1 MSAVRSE
8 RPTGGSAGM
17 SEDTV
22 RELCNIA
29 ELAVTLARQAGADD
43 AEVIVRDGSELTT
56 KVRLG
61 EPELVQE
68 AGSRALGLR
77 VLRGGR
83 RAVTFTS
90 DLRREALEA
99 LCAETVTLADLAEV
113 DEFAQPPDPSLL
125 AKDVPDLDLY
135 DPAAAEVDAAWAL
148 RQAIQA
154 EAAAR
159 KYDRRVTNSEGATW
173 SRVLGA
179 SAFATSG
186 GFVGGY
192 RGSYVSLVVE
202 PLCDD
207 TTDPAGPKK
216 RNGYWWTASRF
227 LSQLLSP
234 DAVGIE
240 AARRT
245 VATIG
250 SRKVET
256 QECPIVFDPE
266 VARAIIGTLFSV
278 ANGSSFFRKS
288 SYLVGKEGQAIASPL
303 VTIVDD
309 PLIPR
314 APGSRPF
321 DGDGLPTRKN
331 PVVQA
336 GVLCPVLCDVY
347 SARKLGRAST
357 GSAGRAVG
365 GNPGPT
371 SSNLI
376 MQAGTMSRQQLLRST
391 SSGLYVTNLM
401 GFGFNPV
408 TGDFSRGAQGFWIDK
423 GELTF
428 PVSEV
433 TIAANFDEIL
443 KRIDAVADDLE
454 LRSATAGP
462 TFRVSHM
469 TLAGMTRN

>member
-1 MSAVRSE
+1 MSGVQVTEA
-8 RPTGGSAGM
+8 TIK
-17 SEDTV
+17 
-22 RELCNIA
+22 ELCDVA
-29 ELAVTLARQAGADD
+29 QLAVELAKKAGADD
-43 AEVIVRDGSELTT
+43 AEVLVRDGSELTA
-56 KVRLG
+56 KIRLG

-77 VLRGGR
+77 VIRGGR
-83 RAVTFTS
+83 RAVTYTS
-90 DLRREALEA
+90 DLRRDSLEA
-99 LCAETVTLADLAEV
+99 LCAETVTLADLAEP
-113 DEFAQPPDPSLL
+113 DEFALPPDPALL
-125 AKDVPDLDLY
+125 AKSYPELDLY
-135 DPAAAEVDAAWAL
+135 DPRVAEVDAAWAL
-148 RQAIQA
+148 KQAIA
-154 EAAAR
+154 GEAAAR
-159 KYDRRVTNSEGATW
+159 KHDARVTNSEGATW

-179 SAFATSG
+179 TAFATSG

-192 RGSYVSLVVE
+192 RGSYASLVVE

-207 TTDPAGPKK
+207 TTDPTTPKK

-227 LSQLLSP
+227 LADLEAA

-245 VATIG
+245 VATLG

-256 QECPIVFDPE
+256 QECAIVFDPE
-266 VARAIIGTLFSV
+266 VARGIVGTVFSV
-278 ANGSSFFRKS
+278 ANGSSFWRKS
-288 SYLVGKEGQAIASPL
+288 SYLVGKEGELIASPL

-314 APGSRPF
+314 APGSKPF

-331 PVVQA
+331 VVVDK
-336 GVLCPVLCDVY
+336 GVLGPVLCDVY
-347 SARKLGRAST
+347 SARKLGGGRQST
-357 GSAGRAVG
+357 GSAGRGIG

-371 SSNLI
+371 TTNLI
-376 MQAGTMSRQQLLRST
+376 MSAGTMKRDALIRDT
-391 SSGLYVTNLM
+391 KKGLYVTSLM

-408 TGDFSRGAQGFWIDK
+408 TGDFSRGAQGFWIEG

-428 PVSEV
+428 PVSEI

-443 KRIDAVADDLE
+443 KRIDAVADDLT
-454 LRSATAGP
+454 LRSSTAAP

-469 TLAGMTRN
+469 TLAGTSR

>member
-1 MSAVRSE
+1 MSAAQVTE
-8 RPTGGSAGM
+8 ETIQ
-17 SEDTV
+17 
-22 RELCNIA
+22 ELRDLA
-29 ELAVTLARQAGADD
+29 QLAVELAKKAGADD
-43 AEVIVRDGSELTT
+43 AEVLVRDGSELTA

-99 LCAETVTLADLAEV
+99 LCAETVTLADLAEP
-113 DEFAQPPDPSLL
+113 DEYALPPDPALL
-125 AKDVPDLDLY
+125 ATSVPDLDLY
-135 DPAAAEVDAAWAL
+135 DPAVAEVDAAWAL
-148 RQAIQA
+148 RQAIA
-154 EAAAR
+154 GEAAAR
-159 KYDRRVTNSEGATW
+159 KHDPRVTNSEGATW

-179 SAFATSG
+179 TAFATSG

-192 RGSYVSLVVE
+192 RGSYASLVVE

-207 TTDPAGPKK
+207 TTDPANPKK
-216 RNGYWWTASRF
+216 RNGYWWSASRF
-227 LSQLLSP
+227 LAEIESP
-234 DAVGIE
+234 EAIGIE

-250 SRKVET
+250 ARKVET

-266 VARAIIGTLFSV
+266 VARSIVGTVFSV
-278 ANGSSFFRKS
+278 ANGAAFWRKS
-288 SYLVGKEGQAIASPL
+288 SYLLDKEGQVIASPL

-309 PLIPR
+309 PLLPR

-321 DGDGLPTRKN
+321 DGDGLPTRRNVLVDK
-331 PVVQA
+331 
-336 GVLCPVLCDVY
+336 GVLGPVLCDVY
-347 SARKLGRAST
+347 SARKLGRQST
-357 GSAGRAVG
+357 GSAGRGIG

-371 SSNLI
+371 TSNLI
-376 MQAGTMSRQQLLRST
+376 MQSGGMKREELLRST
-391 SSGLYVTNLM
+391 PRGLYVTSLM
-401 GFGFNPV
+401 GFGFSPV
-408 TGDFSRGAQGFWIDK
+408 TGDFSRGAQGFWIEN

-443 KRIDAVADDLE
+443 KRIDAVADDLQ
-454 LRSATAGP
+454 LRSSTAAP

-469 TLAGMTRN
+469 MLAGTSR

>member
-1 MSAVRSE
+1 MSSSNIS
-8 RPTGGSAGM
+8 SAGIT
-17 SEDTV
+17 EQTV
-22 RELCNIA
+22 KELCA
-29 ELAVTLARQAGADD
+29 VAKRAVELAKRAGADD
-43 AEVIVRDGSELTT
+43 AEVLVSDGSELTA

-77 VLRGGR
+77 VLKDGK
-83 RAVTFTS
+83 RAVTYTS
-90 DLRREALEA
+90 DLRDEALEA
-99 LCAETVTLADLAEV
+99 LCAETVLLAGHAEP
-113 DEFAQPPDPSLL
+113 DPHALPPDPALL
-125 AKDVPDLDLY
+125 ATKFPDLDLY
-135 DPAAAEVDAAWAL
+135 DPEVAAVDAAWAL
-148 RQAIQA
+148 RQAIA
-154 EAAAR
+154 GEAAAR
-159 KYDRRVTNSEGATW
+159 KHDARVTNSEGATW
-173 SRVLGA
+173 SRSLSA

-192 RGSYVSLVVE
+192 RRSYASLVVE

-207 TTDPAGPKK
+207 TTDAHNPKK
-216 RNGYWWTASRF
+216 RNGYWWTGSRF
-227 LSQLLSP
+227 LSGLDP
-234 DAVGIE
+234 AEAVGME

-245 VATIG
+245 VATLG
-250 SRKVET
+250 SRKVPT

-266 VARAIIGTLFSV
+266 VARSIVGTVFSV
-278 ANGSSFFRKS
+278 ANGSSFWRKS

-303 VTIVDD
+303 VTIIDD

-321 DGDGLPTRKN
+321 DGDGLPTRRN
-331 PVVQA
+331 IVVER
-336 GVLCPVLCDVY
+336 GVLGPVLCDVY
-347 SARKLGRAST
+347 SARKLGREST
-357 GSAGRAVG
+357 GSAGRGIG

-371 SSNLI
+371 TSNLI
-376 MQAGTMSRQQLLRST
+376 MQAGDMSRDALLRDT
-391 SSGLYVTNLM
+391 KRGLYVTQLM

-408 TGDFSRGAQGFWIDK
+408 TGDFSRGAQGFWIEG

-443 KRIDAVADDLE
+443 KRIDAVANDLE
-454 LRSATAGP
+454 LRSPTAAP

-469 TLAGMTRN
+469 TLAGTSA

>member
-1 MSAVRSE
+1 MSAAQVTE
-8 RPTGGSAGM
+8 ETIQ
-17 SEDTV
+17 
-22 RELCNIA
+22 ELRDLA
-29 ELAVTLARQAGADD
+29 QLAVELAKKAGADD
-43 AEVIVRDGSELTT
+43 AEVLVRDGTELTA

-68 AGSRALGLR
+68 AGSRGLGLR

-99 LCAETVTLADLAEV
+99 LCAETVTLADLAEP
-113 DEFAQPPDPSLL
+113 DEYALPPDPALL
-125 AKDVPDLDLY
+125 AKSVPDLDLY
-135 DPAAAEVDAAWAL
+135 DPAVAEVDAAWAL
-148 RQAIQA
+148 RQAIA
-154 EAAAR
+154 GEAAAR
-159 KYDRRVTNSEGATW
+159 KFDQRVTNSEGATW
-173 SRVLGA
+173 SRVVGA
-179 SAFATSG
+179 TAFATSG

-192 RGSYVSLVVE
+192 RGSYASLVVE

-207 TTDPAGPKK
+207 TTDPANPKK
-216 RNGYWWTASRF
+216 RNGYWWSASRF
-227 LSQLLSP
+227 LAEIEAAEAIGL
-234 DAVGIE
+234 E

-245 VATIG
+245 VATLG
-250 SRKVET
+250 ARSVET
-256 QECPIVFDPE
+256 QECAIVFDPE
-266 VARAIIGTLFSV
+266 VSRSIVGTVFSV
-278 ANGSSFFRKS
+278 ANGASFWRKS
-288 SYLVGKEGQAIASPL
+288 SYLAGKEGELIASPL

-331 PVVQA
+331 VLVDK
-336 GVLCPVLCDVY
+336 GVLGPVLCDVY
-347 SARKLGRAST
+347 SARKLGRQST
-357 GSAGRAVG
+357 GSAGRGIG

-371 SSNLI
+371 TSNFI
-376 MQAGTMSRQQLLRST
+376 MQAGEMKRDELLRST
-391 SSGLYVTNLM
+391 KRGLYVTSLM

-408 TGDFSRGAQGFWIDK
+408 TGDFSRGAQGFWIEE

-433 TIAANFDEIL
+433 TIAASFDDIL
-443 KRIDAVADDLE
+443 KRIDAVADDLQ
-454 LRSATAGP
+454 LRSSTAAP

-469 TLAGMTRN
+469 MLAGISR

>member
-1 MSAVRSE
+1 MSGAQVTE
-8 RPTGGSAGM
+8 A
-17 SEDTV
+17 TV
-22 RELCNIA
+22 DELKRLA
-29 ELAVTLARQAGADD
+29 QLGVELAKKAGAEH
-43 AEVIVRDGSELTT
+43 AEVLVRDGTELTA

-77 VLRGGR
+77 VLVGGK
-83 RAVTFTS
+83 RAVTYTS

-99 LCAETVTLADLAEV
+99 LCAETVTLAGFAEP
-113 DEFAQPPDPSLL
+113 DEYALPPDPSQL
-125 AKDVPDLDLY
+125 ATSSPDLDLY
-135 DPAAAEVDAAWAL
+135 DPAVADVDAAWAL
-148 RQAIQA
+148 KQAIA
-154 EAAAR
+154 GEKAAQG
-159 KYDRRVTNSEGATW
+159 YDPRVTNSEGATW

-179 SAFATSG
+179 TAFATSG

-192 RGSYVSLVVE
+192 RGSYASIVVE

-207 TTDPAGPKK
+207 LTDPDNPKK
-216 RNGYWWTASRF
+216 RNGYWWSASRF
-227 LSQLLSP
+227 LKDIEAA

-245 VATIG
+245 VRTIG

-256 QECPIVFDPE
+256 QECAIVLDPD
-266 VARAIIGTLFSV
+266 VARSIVGTLFSV
-278 ANGSSFFRKS
+278 ANGSAFWRKS
-288 SYLVGKEGQAIASPL
+288 TYLVGREGTQVASPL

-331 PVVQA
+331 NVVDK
-336 GVLCPVLCDVY
+336 GVLGPVLCDVY
-347 SARKLGRAST
+347 SARKLGRQST
-357 GSAGRAVG
+357 GSAGRGVG

-371 SSNLI
+371 TSNLI
-376 MQAGTMSRQQLLRST
+376 MQAGSMTRDELLKST
-391 SSGLYVTNLM
+391 PKGLYVTSLM

-408 TGDFSRGAQGFWIDK
+408 TGDFSRGAQGFWIEN

-443 KRIDAVADDLE
+443 KRIDAVADDLV
-454 LRSATAGP
+454 LRSSTAAP
-462 TFRVSHM
+462 TIRISHM
-469 TLAGMTRN
+469 TLAGTSQKA

>member
-1 MSAVRSE
+1 MSAAQV
-8 RPTGGSAGM
+8 TAA
-17 SEDTV
+17 TV
-22 RELCNIA
+22 KELCDLA
-29 ELAVTLARQAGADD
+29 QLAVEIAKRAGADD
-43 AEVIVRDGSELTT
+43 AEVLVRDGSELTA

-61 EPELVQE
+61 QPELVQE

-83 RAVTFTS
+83 RAVTYTS

-99 LCAETVTLADLAEV
+99 LCAETVTLADLAEP
-113 DEFAQPPDPSLL
+113 DEYALPPDPALL
-125 AKDVPDLDLY
+125 ATKIPELDLY
-135 DPAAAEVDAAWAL
+135 DPKVAEVDAAWAL
-148 RQAIQA
+148 KQAIA
-154 EAAAR
+154 GEAAAR
-159 KYDRRVTNSEGATW
+159 KHDKRVTNSEGATW

-179 SAFATSG
+179 TAFATSG

-192 RGSYVSLVVE
+192 RGSYASLVVE

-207 TTDPAGPKK
+207 TTDATNPKK
-216 RNGYWWTASRF
+216 RNGYWWSASRF
-227 LSQLLSP
+227 LDELE
-234 DAVGIE
+234 AAEAIGVE

-245 VATIG
+245 VATLG

-256 QECPIVFDPE
+256 QECAIVFDPE
-266 VARAIIGTLFSV
+266 VSRSIVGTIFSV
-278 ANGSSFFRKS
+278 ANGASFWRKS
-288 SYLVGKEGQAIASPL
+288 SYLVGKEGQSVASPL

-321 DGDGLPTRKN
+321 DGDGLATRKN
-331 PVVQA
+331 MVVDK
-336 GVLCPVLCDVY
+336 GVLAPVLCDVY

-357 GSAGRAVG
+357 GSAGRGIG

-371 SSNLI
+371 TSNLV
-376 MQAGTMSRQQLLRST
+376 MQPGSVTRAELLRNT
-391 SSGLYVTNLM
+391 PRGLYVTSLM

-408 TGDFSRGAQGFWIDK
+408 TGDFSRGAQGFWIEN
-423 GELTF
+423 GELGF

-443 KRIDAVADDLE
+443 KRIDLVADDLE
-454 LRSATAGP
+454 MRSSTAAP

-469 TLAGMTRN
+469 TLAGTSR

>member
-1 MSAVRSE
+1 MSGLQITEA
-8 RPTGGSAGM
+8 
-17 SEDTV
+17 TV
-22 RELCNIA
+22 KELCDVA
-29 ELAVTLARQAGADD
+29 QLAVELAKKAGADD
-43 AEVIVRDGSELTT
+43 AEVLVRDGSELTT

-61 EPELVQE
+61 EAELVQE

-77 VLRGGR
+77 VLKGGK
-83 RAVTFTS
+83 RATTYTS

-99 LCAETVTLADLAEV
+99 LCAESVALAELAER
-113 DEFAQPPDPSLL
+113 DDFALPPDPSLL
-125 AKDVPDLDLY
+125 AKQVPDLDLY
-135 DPAAAEVDAAWAL
+135 DPEVAEVDAAWAL
-148 RQAIQA
+148 KQAIAA

-159 KYDRRVTNSEGATW
+159 RHDKRVTNSEGATW

-179 SAFATSG
+179 TAFATSG

-192 RGSYVSLVVE
+192 RGSYASLVVE

-207 TTDPAGPKK
+207 LTDPANPKK

-227 LSQLLSP
+227 LAALDVP
-234 DAVGIE
+234 EAVGIE

-266 VARAIIGTLFSV
+266 VARSIVGTIFSV
-278 ANGSSFFRKS
+278 ANGSAFWRKS
-288 SYLVGKEGQAIASPL
+288 TYLIGREGTEIASKL
-303 VTIVDD
+303 VTIIDD
-309 PLIPR
+309 PLILR

-331 PVVQA
+331 MVVEA
-336 GVLCPVLCDVY
+336 GVLGPVLTDVY

-357 GSAGRAVG
+357 GSAGRGIG

-371 SSNLI
+371 TSNLI
-376 MQAGTMSRQQLLRST
+376 MLPGTVTKDELLRST
-391 SSGLYVTNLM
+391 PKGLYVTSLM

-408 TGDFSRGAQGFWIDK
+408 TGDFSRGAQGFWIEG
-423 GELTF
+423 GELTY

-433 TIAANFDEIL
+433 TIAANFDQIL
-443 KRIDAVADDLE
+443 KRIDLVANDLE
-454 LRSATAGP
+454 LRSSTAAP

-469 TLAGMTRN
+469 TLAGSSR